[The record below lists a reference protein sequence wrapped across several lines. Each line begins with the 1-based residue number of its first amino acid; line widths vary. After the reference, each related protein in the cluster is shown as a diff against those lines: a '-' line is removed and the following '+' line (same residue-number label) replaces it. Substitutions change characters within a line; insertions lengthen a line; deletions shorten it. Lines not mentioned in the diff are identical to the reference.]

1 MATGM
6 DDFGIFFSDSLG
18 GGGPG
23 QGEGDLSLLKR
34 RFREFLR
41 EFRDNDS
48 AYVYRNELER
58 AVTVKTNSVTVNLG
72 DISAYDPSLAEQIKT
87 RPTTTFEIL
96 EEAAKVKKIFN
107 SLKSAKHIFIMK
119 LFKSTRK
126 SIR

>member
-23 QGEGDLSLLKR
+23 QGEGDLSMLKK

-41 EFRDNDS
+41 EFRDNNS

-58 AVTVKTNSVTVNLG
+58 AVTVKTNCVTVNLG

-96 EEAAKVKKIFN
+96 EEAAKVNFHLTFY
-107 SLKSAKHIFIMK
+107 SGSMHFGHEQL
-119 LFKSTRK
+119 
-126 SIR
+126 